1 MGNCLP
7 VVIEFKN
14 NVQENCFCYTVPSHV
29 PDKSVEEPKKAVT
42 DNVYHDCTY
51 ENTPAYSYEN
61 LHKMVKVLR
70 VIDGDTVDIALH
82 YEETG
87 KIFQHRV
94 RLYGIDTP
102 EKRPALSNANRDKEI
117 AASKKSSEALTNKLK
132 ENDNLVVAHFY
143 KPDKYGRLLCTFYDK
158 EGDNINNWMIQSG
171 FAYEYFG
178 QTKKKFGQTTIVGF
192 ETIAVV

>member
-7 VVIEFKN
+7 VELKN
-14 NVQENCFCYTVPSHV
+14 TVQQKCFCCTVSSHV
-29 PDKSVEEPKKAVT
+29 PHKSVEEIAKARP

-51 ENTPAYSYEN
+51 ENTPMYSYEN

-70 VIDGDTVDIALH
+70 VVDGDTVDIALH

-102 EKRPALSNANRDKEI
+102 EKRPALSNVNRDKEI
-117 AASKKSSEALTNKLK
+117 AASKQSSAALTQKLK
-132 ENDNLVVAHFY
+132 ENDNLVIAHFY

-158 EGDNINNWMIQSG
+158 EGDNINNWMIESG

-178 QTKKKFGQTTIVGF
+178 QTKKKFG
-192 ETIAVV
+192 ETV